1 MAVLSPQTVRG
12 PCRTSL
18 RLAWCICLS
27 VALHGWLASIT
38 GAHGGRSRGAH
49 ETPAP
54 AARITLRI
62 DQASSPALPAVV
74 WPARID
80 TPPVPRETRAPP
92 PSLLPG
98 PAHPVSPALEADP
111 GLPRAHDKTY
121 YLMQQVD
128 VFPAPVSPLALAA
141 IGDGAAAGRVLMLVS
156 IDEAGVVSDA
166 VLIEGG
172 SASIEAALRAVLLP
186 ARFTPALKNG
196 RAVKSRVVLSVE

>member
-1 MAVLSPQTVRG
+1 
-12 PCRTSL
+12 
-18 RLAWCICLS
+18 

-38 GAHGGRSRGAH
+38 GTHGGRSREAAAY

-62 DQASSPALPAVV
+62 DQASSPAPPAVV

-80 TPPVPRETRAPP
+80 STAVARETRSPP

-98 PAHPVSPALEADP
+98 PSHPVSPALEADP
-111 GLPRAHDKTY
+111 GLPRAHDNTY

-128 VFPAPVSPLALAA
+128 VFPAPVSPLAMAA